1 MKRKLK
7 LLLICL
13 ITGVGLITAQT
24 TTVTGIVIS
33 EEDNEPIVGAT
44 ILVKGTTIG
53 TITDIDGKF
62 SISNLSSSAR
72 TFSSIYSA
80 QSISHTLF

>member
-7 LLLICL
+7 LLLVYL
-13 ITGVGLITAQT
+13 ITGVGLLTAQT
-24 TTVTGIVIS
+24 TTVTGVVIS

-44 ILVKGTTIG
+44 ILVKGTTVG

-62 SISNLSSSAR
+62 SISNLPSSAR
-72 TFSSIYSA
+72 TSA
-80 QSISHTLF
+80 KNSN

>member
-7 LLLICL
+7 LLLIYL

-24 TTVTGIVIS
+24 TTVTGVVIS

-62 SISNLSSSAR
+62 SISNLPSTTR
-72 TFSSIYSA
+72 TYPPYSA